1 MIALGK
7 EGVGDVIDTLLC
19 TPYNGQILTNSAPS
33 GKQVAWPTVQ
43 AQILALCR
51 QPHPPTPASL
61 PSFQVPCGGSFTL
74 RSCRGTCAAQ
84 WGIGRR
90 EPKFRNFPW
99 ETKAGQPLQPSFGEP
114 CVAQCAVSMPSSLHP
129 RVHQWD

>member
-19 TPYNGQILTNSAPS
+19 TPYNGQIMTNSAPS

-51 QPHPPTPASL
+51 QPHPPPLL
-61 PSFQVPCGGSFTL
+61 PSLVFRFLVEDPSH
-74 RSCRGTCAAQ
+74 CALAE
-84 WGIGRR
+84 G
-90 EPKFRNFPW
+90 PV
-99 ETKAGQPLQPSFGEP
+99 QPSGG
-114 CVAQCAVSMPSSLHP
+114 
-129 RVHQWD
+129 